1 MSFRLL
7 QPRKLFK
14 DQVRL
19 NRCQLFKLTASIW
32 LVLLIEASDDSFF
45 EVMILQYS
53 LFDQATVAQELNKL
67 A

>member
-19 NRCQLFKLTASIW
+19 NRRQLFKLTASIW